1 MKLKSA
7 AVAAHQFK
15 PRGPKMRAL
24 IRIVQA
30 GIIMFVALG
39 NHLALAQTY
48 NLMPQ
53 PAELT
58 PGSGRLVID
67 GSFRVALD
75 GYQEPRLDAA
85 AVRLLRRL
93 SRVTGIPVSDVIEK
107 DPAKASLVIH
117 CDHAGEAVQSVREDE
132 SYQLEVTPQR
142 ARLTAPTPVGVFRG
156 IETFLQLVD
165 LDSEGFGAPAVRITD
180 RPRFPWRGL
189 MIDFSRHWIPE
200 EVVKRNIDAMAAV
213 KLNVLHFH
221 MTDDQGFRFESKVYP
236 KLQGMGSD
244 GHYYNQ
250 AQITELIAYARD
262 RGIRVVPELE
272 MPGHSTSWYVGYP
285 ELASGPGPYQIER
298 RWGIFDPT
306 LDPTREE
313 IYTFLDGL
321 IGEIAATF
329 PDEYFHVGGDEV
341 NGKQWDTN
349 PQIVAFKKAHG
360 MKDNTDLQLYFNR
373 HLLPIVEKHGKKM
386 VGWDEVFHPDL
397 PKDIVVHSW
406 RGPESLAKT
415 ARLGYMSILSNG
427 YYLDFALAPAEYY
440 KVDPLAG
447 AAASLT
453 PERAAHILGG
463 EATMWSEFTPPENID
478 SRIWPSTAA
487 IAERFWSPQN
497 VKDVDSMYRRL
508 EVISRELDWVGVTQ
522 LSSYPRMLARLA
534 EMHSPETLKTLADVV
549 EPVKHYEREATR
561 EYTSLTP
568 YNRLVDAA
576 RPESEKGR
584 IFAGMVDHLSA
595 NKDAVRRQLIVW
607 RDSREEL
614 LPVLQRS
621 ALLKEDIPV
630 AEDLAAVARAGL
642 EALDYLDS
650 GKPAPKNWVHEQTVM
665 LDLAAKPHAEL
676 LLMIVEP
683 VRKLVAAAQNGAR

>member
-1 MKLKSA
+1 MIVLERRLLA
-7 AVAAHQFK
+7 AITAT
-15 PRGPKMRAL
+15 
-24 IRIVQA
+24 I
-30 GIIMFVALG
+30 ALG
-39 NHLALAQTY
+39 AHPAQGQFY

-58 PGSGRLVID
+58 TGSGRLVID

-93 SRVTGIPVSDVIEK
+93 SRVTGIPMSDVLVSD
-107 DPAKASLVIH
+107 AGKATLVIH
-117 CDHAGEAVQSVREDE
+117 CDQAGEQIQSVREDE
-132 SYQLEVTPQR
+132 SYQLEVTPQQ
-142 ARLTAPTPVGVFRG
+142 ARLTAPTPVGVLRG

-165 LDSEGFGAPAVRITD
+165 LDTQGFGAPAVRIVD

-189 MIDFSRHWIPE
+189 MIDVARHWIPE

-213 KLNVLHFH
+213 KLNVLHLH
-221 MTDDQGFRFESKVYP
+221 LTDDQGFRIESKLYP

-244 GHYYNQ
+244 GHYYTQ
-250 AQITELIAYARD
+250 AQITELVAYARD
-262 RGIRVVPELE
+262 RGIRIVPEVE

-285 ELASGPGPYQIER
+285 ELASGPGPYQVER
-298 RWGIFDPT
+298 KWGVFNPAM
-306 LDPTREE
+306 DPTREE

-321 IGEIAATF
+321 IGEVTALF

-341 NGKQWDTN
+341 NGKQWDSN
-349 PQIVAFKKAHG
+349 PQIGAFKKAQG
-360 MKDNTDLQLYFNR
+360 MKDNADLQLYFNR

-447 AAASLT
+447 AASGLT
-453 PERAAHILGG
+453 PEQSARVLGG

-487 IAERFWSPQN
+487 IAERFWSPQD
-497 VKDVDSMYRRL
+497 VRDVDSMYKRL
-508 EVISRELDWVGVTQ
+508 EVVSSELDRVGVTH
-522 LSSYPRMLARLA
+522 LSSYPQMLARLTA
-534 EMHSPETLKTLADVV
+534 MHSPETLETLADVV
-549 EPVKHYEREATR
+549 EPVKHYEREAAR

-584 IFAGMVDHLSA
+584 IFAGMVDRLSA
-595 NKDAVRRQLIVW
+595 NKDAVRRQLLIW

-614 LPVLQRS
+614 LPLLQQS
-621 ALLKEDIPV
+621 ALLKEDIPL
-630 AEDLAAVARAGL
+630 AEDLSAVARAGL

-650 GKPAPKNWVHEQTVM
+650 GKPAPQAWAKEQIVL

-683 VRKLVAAAQNGAR
+683 VRKLVLAAQTGAR